1 MAYTSSDLDMEAVLV
16 GLNHKTAPIDVRERV
31 GFSAAAIPR
40 ALQKLREDVG
50 AQEGLILS
58 TCNRVEVLGVVG
70 DETNPAERLQGFLA
84 RFHELSP
91 EILNGH
97 LYKRRGDDLIRH
109 FFRVAASLDS
119 MVVGEAQIL
128 GQLKDAFQ
136 QSAQAGMAGSF
147 LHRLMHHALFAAK
160 RVRNE
165 TFVGRSSVSV
175 SSVAV
180 ELAVKIFG
188 ELRGRT
194 VLLMGA
200 GKMAE
205 LAARGLLKAG
215 AERLR
220 VVNRTRQR
228 AEQLAAKFAAEV
240 RDFLHLEQELAA
252 ADVVICS
259 TGASGYVI
267 DPSMM
272 ERVVRK
278 RRFDP
283 MFLIDIAVPRNI
295 DPAVNEIENA
305 FLYDIDDLQS
315 LVESNLQ
322 ERRQEAAL
330 AEQIIEEELRNFRLC
345 ARTQELGPVI
355 GELRRRLEE
364 LCLEELRREGTRF
377 SPEERTV
384 LERMF
389 RRAAHR
395 IAHPLIVKMKESCRH
410 PLQNVDPLEFLA
422 EAFQLPKEEKGD

>member
-1 MAYTSSDLDMEAVLV
+1 MEAVLV

-31 GFSAAAIPR
+31 GFPAAALPR
-40 ALQKLREDVG
+40 ALERLREDVG
-50 AQEGLILS
+50 AEEGLILS
-58 TCNRVEVLGVVG
+58 TCNRVEVLGVLA
-70 DETNPAERLQGFLA
+70 DPANPAERLQGFLA
-84 RFHELSP
+84 RFHDLSP
-91 EILNGH
+91 TSLNGH
-97 LYKRRGDDLIRH
+97 LYKLQGDDLIRH

-128 GQLKDAFQ
+128 GQLKEAFQ
-136 QSAQAGMAGSF
+136 QSEQAGMAGSF
-147 LHRLMHHALFAAK
+147 LRRLMHHALFAAK

-194 VLLMGA
+194 VLLLGA

-215 AERLR
+215 AQRLR

-228 AEQLAAKFAAEV
+228 AEQLAAKFGAEV
-240 RDFLHLEQELAA
+240 GDLLHLEQELAS

-267 DPSMM
+267 DPPMM

-295 DPAVNEIENA
+295 DPAVNEIETA

-315 LVESNLQ
+315 VVESNLE

-345 ARTQELGPVI
+345 ARTQELGPII
-355 GELRRRLEE
+355 GGLRRRLEE
-364 LCLEELRREGTRF
+364 LCLEELQRESARF
-377 SPEERTV
+377 SPEERAV

-395 IAHPLIVKMKESCRH
+395 VAHPLIVKMKESCRD
-410 PLQNVDPLEFLA
+410 PLPNVDPLEFLA
-422 EAFQLPKEEKGD
+422 EAFRLPKEGKGD